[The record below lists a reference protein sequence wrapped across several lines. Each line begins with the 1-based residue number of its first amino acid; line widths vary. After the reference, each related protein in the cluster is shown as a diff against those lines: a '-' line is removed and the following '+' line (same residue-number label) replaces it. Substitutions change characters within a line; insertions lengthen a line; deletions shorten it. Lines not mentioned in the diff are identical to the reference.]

1 MTVEFDKSFEKWLS
15 KISDKTLL
23 GRIEKVILK
32 MESAESIDQIQNV
45 RTLAGF
51 KRYYRVKLGN
61 HRLGFERTSKSVIR
75 LIIIADRNE
84 IYNKFPK

>member
-15 KISDKTLL
+15 KINDKTLL
-23 GRIEKVILK
+23 KRIEKVILK

-45 RTLAGF
+45 RKLAGF

-61 HRLGFERTSKSVIR
+61 HRLGFERTSNSVIR
-75 LIIIADRNE
+75 LIIIADRKE
-84 IYNKFPK
+84 IYRKFPK

>member
-15 KISDKTLL
+15 KINDKALL
-23 GRIEKVILK
+23 RRIEKVILK

-45 RTLAGF
+45 RKLTGF

-61 HRLGFERTSKSVIR
+61 HRMGFERTSKSVIR
-75 LIIIADRNE
+75 LIIVADRKE
-84 IYNKFPK
+84 IYRKFPK